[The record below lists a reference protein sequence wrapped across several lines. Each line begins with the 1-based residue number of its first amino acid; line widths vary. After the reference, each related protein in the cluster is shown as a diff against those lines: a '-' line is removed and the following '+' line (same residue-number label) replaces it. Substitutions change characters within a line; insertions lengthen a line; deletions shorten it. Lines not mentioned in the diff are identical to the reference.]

1 MPGSRQA
8 AGIFR
13 KKEEIFM
20 FRFTL
25 PRDIYAG
32 YGAIEKLAVLKGH
45 KRAFICTGGHSMR
58 RGGFLQKAEKVLK
71 DNGMETRIMEGI
83 APDPSIE
90 AVREGAKAMSEF
102 QPDVI
107 VAIGGGSPIDAAKAM
122 WVFYEH
128 PELSFDDVKK
138 PFSLPSLRQKAIFV
152 AIPSTSGTA
161 TEVTSFSVITD
172 YSTGIKYPLADFN
185 LTPDLAILDLDIPLT
200 MPPKLTAHTGM
211 DALTHATEAYVS
223 TCANG
228 FTDPLAKQ
236 AVSDIFDSILESYH
250 GDKEARGKMH
260 IAQCLAGMAF
270 SNGLL
275 GITHSLAHKIGAVF
289 HIPHGCANAIL
300 LPYVI
305 QYNKKAC
312 MSRYADLARIVG
324 LPGHTD
330 AQLVLSYEDA
340 IRHLDRMM
348 DIPLSLKDYG
358 VPEELYLEK
367 KDAIAHN
374 AVLDACTPEN
384 PRKVDDET
392 MGRILECAYYG
403 KPVTF

>member
-1 MPGSRQA
+1 
-8 AGIFR
+8 
-13 KKEEIFM
+13 M

-25 PRDIYAG
+25 PRDIYVG

-45 KRAFICTGGHSMR
+45 KKAFICTGGHSMR
-58 RGGFLQKAEKVLK
+58 RGGFLQKVEKVLQDSGLK
-71 DNGMETRIMEGI
+71 TRTMEGI

-90 AVREGAKAMSEF
+90 AVKEGAKAMEEF
-102 QPDVI
+102 QPNVI
-107 VAIGGGSPIDAAKAM
+107 IAIGGGSPIDAAKAM

-128 PELSFDDVKK
+128 PELTFDDVKK
-138 PFSLPSLRQKAIFV
+138 PFSLPPLRQKAIFV

-200 MPPKLTAHTGM
+200 MPKTLTAHTGM

-223 TCANG
+223 TFANG

-236 AVSDIFDSILESYH
+236 AVSDIFDNILESYH

-305 QYNKKAC
+305 QYNKRPA
-312 MSRYADLARIVG
+312 
-324 LPGHTD
+324 
-330 AQLVLSYEDA
+330 
-340 IRHLDRMM
+340 
-348 DIPLSLKDYG
+348 
-358 VPEELYLEK
+358 
-367 KDAIAHN
+367 
-374 AVLDACTPEN
+374 
-384 PRKVDDET
+384 
-392 MGRILECAYYG
+392 
-403 KPVTF
+403 

>member
-1 MPGSRQA
+1 
-8 AGIFR
+8 
-13 KKEEIFM
+13 M

-25 PRDIYAG
+25 PRDIYVG
-32 YGAIEKLAVLKGH
+32 YGAIEKLSVLKGH
-45 KRAFICTGGHSMR
+45 KKAFICTGGHSMR
-58 RGGFLQKAEKVLK
+58 RGGFLQKVEKVLQDSGLK
-71 DNGMETRIMEGI
+71 TRTMEGI

-90 AVREGAKAMSEF
+90 AVKEGAKAMEEF

-107 VAIGGGSPIDAAKAM
+107 IAIGGGSPIDAAKAM

-128 PELSFDDVKK
+128 PELTFDDVKK
-138 PFSLPSLRQKAIFV
+138 PFSLPPLRQKAIFV

-200 MPPKLTAHTGM
+200 MPKTLTAHTGM

-223 TCANG
+223 TFANG

-236 AVSDIFDSILESYH
+236 AVSDIFDNILESYH

-312 MSRYADLARIVG
+312 MSRYAELARTAG

-340 IRHLDRMM
+340 IRRLDSMM
-348 DIPLSLKDYG
+348 DIPLSLADYG

-367 KDAIAHN
+367 KESIAHN

>member
-1 MPGSRQA
+1 
-8 AGIFR
+8 
-13 KKEEIFM
+13 M

-25 PRDIYAG
+25 PRDIYVG

-45 KRAFICTGGHSMR
+45 KKAFICTGGHSMR
-58 RGGFLQKAEKVLK
+58 RGGFLQKVEKVLH
-71 DNGMETRIMEGI
+71 DTGIETHTMEGI
-83 APDPSIE
+83 DPDPSIE
-90 AVREGAKAMSEF
+90 KVREGAKAMEEF

-128 PELSFDDVKK
+128 PKLTFDEIKK
-138 PFSLPSLRQKAIFV
+138 PFSLPPLRRKAIFV

-161 TEVTSFSVITD
+161 TEVMSFSVITD

-200 MPPKLTAHTGM
+200 MPPKLTSYTGM

-236 AVSDIFDSILESYH
+236 AVSDIFDNILESYH

-275 GITHSLAHKIGAVF
+275 GITHSLAHKIGAIF

-300 LPYVI
+300 MPYVI
-305 QYNKKAC
+305 QFNKKSC
-312 MSRYADLARIVG
+312 MSRYAELAKAVG

-340 IRHLDRMM
+340 IRHFDRMM

-358 VPEELYLEK
+358 VPEELYLKK

-392 MGRILECAYYG
+392 IGRILECAYYG

>member
-1 MPGSRQA
+1 
-8 AGIFR
+8 
-13 KKEEIFM
+13 M

-25 PRDIYAG
+25 PRDIYVG
-32 YGAIEKLAVLKGH
+32 YGAIEKLSVLKGH
-45 KRAFICTGGHSMR
+45 KKAFICTGGHSMR
-58 RGGFLQKAEKVLK
+58 RGGFLGKVEDTLHSV
-71 DNGMETRIMEGI
+71 GIETRTMEGI
-83 APDPSIE
+83 EPDPSIE
-90 AVREGAKAMSEF
+90 KVKEGAALMDTFK
-102 QPDVI
+102 PDVI

-122 WVFYEH
+122 WIFYEY
-128 PELSFDDVKK
+128 PDITFDEIKT
-138 PFSLPSLRQKAIFV
+138 PFSLPPLRNKAIFV

-161 TEVTSFSVITD
+161 TEVTAFSVITD

-223 TCANG
+223 TEANG

-236 AVSDIFDSILESYH
+236 AVSDIFDNILESYH

-300 LPYVI
+300 MPYVI
-305 QYNKKAC
+305 QFNKKAC
-312 MSRYADLARIVG
+312 MARYADLARVAG
-324 LPGHTD
+324 LPGRTD
-330 AQLVLSYEDA
+330 AQLVLSYEEA
-340 IRHLDRMM
+340 IRELDRKLN
-348 DIPLSLKDYG
+348 IPLSLRDDGIDEK
-358 VPEELYLEK
+358 LYLEH
-367 KDAIAHN
+367 KDSIAAN
-374 AVLDACTPEN
+374 AELDACTPEN
-384 PRKVDDET
+384 PRKADAEAL
-392 MGRILECAYYG
+392 GKILECAYYG
-403 KPVTF
+403 KTVNF

>member
-1 MPGSRQA
+1 
-8 AGIFR
+8 
-13 KKEEIFM
+13 M

-25 PRDIYAG
+25 PRDIYCG
-32 YGAIEKLAVLKGH
+32 HGAISELSVLKGH
-45 KRAFICTGGHSMR
+45 KKAFICTGGHSMR
-58 RGGFLQKAEKVLK
+58 NGGFLQKTEKVLQEA
-71 DNGMETRIMEGI
+71 GLETYIMDGI

-90 AVREGAKAMSEF
+90 EVKKGAKLMEDF

-122 WVFYEH
+122 WVFYEY
-128 PELSFDDVKK
+128 PNVSFNDIKE
-138 PFSLPSLRQKAIFV
+138 PFSLPKLRQKAIFV

-161 TEVTSFSVITD
+161 SEVTAFSVITD

-185 LTPDLAILDLDIPLT
+185 LTPDIAILDLDIPLT
-200 MPPKLTAHTGM
+200 MPAKLTAHTGM

-223 TCANG
+223 KFANG
-228 FTDPLAKQ
+228 FTDPLAKE
-236 AVSDIFDSILESYH
+236 AISDIFDDIVESYH
-250 GDKEARGKMH
+250 GDKDARGKMH

-305 QYNKKAC
+305 QYNKKVC
-312 MSRYADLARIVG
+312 LQRYADLAKVAG
-324 LPGHTD
+324 LPGHTA
-330 AQLVLSYEDA
+330 AQLVISYEDA
-340 IRHLDRMM
+340 IQKLNKKM
-348 DIPLSLKDYG
+348 DIPLTLKEYG
-358 VPEELYLEK
+358 VPEELFLEK
-367 KDAIAHN
+367 KDIIGKN
-374 AVLDACTPEN
+374 ALADACTPEN
-384 PRKVDDET
+384 PREVTAEDLTK
-392 MGRILECAYYG
+392 ILECAYYG

>member
-1 MPGSRQA
+1 
-8 AGIFR
+8 
-13 KKEEIFM
+13 
-20 FRFTL
+20 
-25 PRDIYAG
+25 
-32 YGAIEKLAVLKGH
+32 
-45 KRAFICTGGHSMR
+45 
-58 RGGFLQKAEKVLK
+58 
-71 DNGMETRIMEGI
+71 
-83 APDPSIE
+83 
-90 AVREGAKAMSEF
+90 
-102 QPDVI
+102 
-107 VAIGGGSPIDAAKAM
+107 
-122 WVFYEH
+122 
-128 PELSFDDVKK
+128 
-138 PFSLPSLRQKAIFV
+138 
-152 AIPSTSGTA
+152 
-161 TEVTSFSVITD
+161 
-172 YSTGIKYPLADFN
+172 
-185 LTPDLAILDLDIPLT
+185 
-200 MPPKLTAHTGM
+200 
-211 DALTHATEAYVS
+211 
-223 TCANG
+223 
-228 FTDPLAKQ
+228 
-236 AVSDIFDSILESYH
+236 
-250 GDKEARGKMH
+250 MH

-312 MSRYADLARIVG
+312 MSRYAELARNAG

-340 IRHLDRMM
+340 IRRLDSMM
-348 DIPLSLKDYG
+348 DIPLSLADYG

-367 KDAIAHN
+367 KESIAHN